1 MKIVNEIHLKY
12 VDDLTLA
19 EAVNLPQILI
29 ENPDRPRPDSYHA
42 RTGHALPVEKSRV
55 YKQIL
60 KTSEYARRTDMRINY
75 NKTKVITFNPC
86 TSIDFMPGITFE
98 NNELELVNEIKL
110 LGLTIKSDMKWTSNT
125 HNMIVKANKKTMGLE
140 EAKEFWC

>member
-1 MKIVNEIHLKY
+1 M
-12 VDDLTLA
+12 
-19 EAVNLPQILI
+19 
-29 ENPDRPRPDSYHA
+29 
-42 RTGHALPVEKSRV
+42 
-55 YKQIL
+55 L
-60 KTSEYARRTDMRINY
+60 KTSEYAEMRINY

-86 TSIDFMPGITFE
+86 TSIDFMPGIKFE